1 MFDKVKF
8 GRLLPAQLKDLAKA
22 EAKAITT
29 RWDVPSG
36 PDVPEDL
43 RDIVGRYFRTA
54 PDALGHQGKIAG
66 RMLAEDLVQGS
77 FSPAIP
83 VLFALVPVL
92 AMLMVYTHTNVLG
105 LVFGALMVANLFFIA
120 TATERKMWA
129 LAAAIFGVL
138 LPLASGS
145 LQHTGSA
152 ALGAMVPGVSV
163 GFVSV
168 GAVMASISM
177 VVILTFLMAGL
188 RATRVAIGVM
198 FGLMVIMGLSELV
211 WDWAKPAVLAI
222 PGCLLPIAW
231 STYEDWVRSKRLAMQ
246 DLMSTFESGAKPLN
260 HIEARK
266 QQAEKAAKDTSPLIT
281 YGTSMGKLTSLWDGF
296 APDAGLPMRQS
307 VFDLAT
313 HMMIL
318 GSTGRGKTSSLLM
331 PIIEAYLRGDGGGL
345 LVMDG
350 KGSLAAVFRK
360 LKNYLLLDPS
370 LVTVGLY
377 ENLNALGV
385 ARTLKEI
392 FVRDDALG
400 GDDAIW
406 IDSAYIMALH
416 SAVLLEA
423 MVKYSRGEPE
433 SGWRWTMSDHFRL
446 TTIGMRGTT
455 DDATEMDG
463 ILSWIGSKTKGTDDH
478 MLKAAIQYYKS
489 ELPGMPANTAG
500 SIKAQLNSWMSPAL
514 SNPEILKWAMAEKGE
529 QVEDALHGRPVGIN
543 LPFTRFAQAGT
554 IATAFIKNRFFSA
567 IRERADADPKTGGW
581 RGRDESATN
590 VLVVMDEAQLL
601 LGDADQEIAPI
612 GRSLGCWM
620 VICSQTIESLQA
632 TSKNAAQIEAFLD
645 AFQSVISLS
654 SSAGTVKWLQNRVG
668 TSWQPQFGMKGVGID
683 FVGSAANALDSS
695 LFHRSHPQHKWFKS
709 MLRWG
714 AGGFADVNPAQVDI
728 GDVEGMLKFRL
739 RTTAGM
745 EAWKEVDLI
754 NLADFKSLTA
764 QQGVALAVLTR
775 GGVPRRDFIRL
786 DRYMDSLPDDMC
798 DPNYKEVYSDDALAQ
813 MAAENPDLPLTTA
826 NTQPERE
833 LATEEA

>member
-1 MFDKVKF
+1 MFDKLKF
-8 GRLLPAQLKDLAKA
+8 GRLLPKQLVDRAKS
-22 EAKAITT
+22 EAKAVTT
-29 RWDVPSG
+29 RWDVPAG

-54 PDALGHQGKIAG
+54 PDAQGRQDKIAG
-66 RMLAEDLVQGS
+66 RMLAEDLVAGS

-83 VLFALVPVL
+83 LLFGLVPVL
-92 AMLMVYTHTNVLG
+92 AMLMVYTSGIFALM
-105 LVFGALMVANLFFIA
+105 FGALMVVDLVFIA

-129 LAAAIFGVL
+129 LAAAVFGVV

-152 ALGAMVPGVSV
+152 ALGALVPGGGGLVTV
-163 GFVSV
+163 FGPV
-168 GAVMASISM
+168 AV
-177 VVILTFLMAGL
+177 VTLLVFLMAGL

-198 FGLMVIMGLSELV
+198 LGLMAIMGLSEIV
-211 WDWAKPAVLAI
+211 WDWAKPGVLAV
-222 PGCLLPIAW
+222 PGCLLPVAW
-231 STYEDWVRSKRLAMQ
+231 ATYEDWVRSKRLAMQ
-246 DLMSTFESGAKPLN
+246 DLLSTFESGAKPLN

-266 QQAEKAAKDTSPLIT
+266 QQAEKAAKDKSPLIT
-281 YGTSMGKLTSLWDGF
+281 YGTSMGKLSALWDGF

-331 PIIEAYLRGDGGGL
+331 PIIDAYLRGNGGGL

-360 LKNYLLLDPS
+360 LKNYLLLDPTKVS
-370 LVTVGLY
+370 VGLY
-377 ENLNALGV
+377 QGLDALAV

-406 IDSAYIMALH
+406 IDSAYMMALH

-423 MVKYSRGEPE
+423 MVKYSKGEPE

-446 TTIGMRGTT
+446 TTVGMRGTT

-463 ILSWIGSKTKGTDDH
+463 ILAWIAGKSKGSKDH

-489 ELPGMPANTAG
+489 ELPGMPANTSG

-514 SNPEILKWAMAEKGE
+514 SNPDILRWAMTETGE
-529 QVEDALHGRPVGIN
+529 CVEDALKGRPVGIN
-543 LPFTRFAQAGT
+543 LPYTKFAQAGT
-554 IATAFIKNRFFSA
+554 IATAFIKNRFFNA
-567 IRERADADPKTGGW
+567 IRSRADADPNAGGW
-581 RGRDESATN
+581 RERDEGSTN

-601 LGDADQEIAPI
+601 LGDADYEIAPI

-632 TSKNAAQIEAFLD
+632 TSKNAAQIESVLD

-695 LFHRSHPQHKWFKS
+695 LFYRAHPQHKWFKS

-728 GDVEGMLKFRL
+728 GDVESMLKFRL

-786 DRYMDSLPDDMC
+786 DRFMDALPADMC
-798 DPNYKEVYSDDALAQ
+798 DPNFKEIYSDEELAE
-813 MAAENPDLPLTTA
+813 MAKDNPDLPLITP
-826 NTQPERE
+826 NPEPV